1 MGSVLVLQPHTF
13 KLCIV
18 TWDKPT
24 TGDFCVFTLVMAVRF
39 RGLLLALC
47 RGLGSLFLYTSPNL
61 MFAFQSNEFLKV
73 QL

>member
-13 KLCIV
+13 KLYIV

-24 TGDFCVFTLVMAVRF
+24 TGDFCGFTLVMAVRF

-47 RGLGSLFLYTSPNL
+47 RGLGSLILYITNLIFTS
-61 MFAFQSNEFLKV
+61 QSNEFLKA